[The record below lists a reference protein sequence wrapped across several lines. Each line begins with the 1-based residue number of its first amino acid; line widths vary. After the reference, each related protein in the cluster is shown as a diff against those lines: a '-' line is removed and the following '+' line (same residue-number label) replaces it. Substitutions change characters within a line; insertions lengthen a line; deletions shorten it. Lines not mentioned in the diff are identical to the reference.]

1 MFCSKCGKDLI
12 ENAKFCA
19 HCGTQVGA
27 SLQLAQEIP
36 DNTSKLSE
44 ASNLAGQSVKKAIN
58 AAGDVA
64 SVVAIQVGDLNGDGK
79 VDMEDFKIAMG
90 MAKGVAVSA
99 TNEAVRIGKEALK
112 SDMAKDAAAGAAVG
126 AAVAI
131 PIPIIGPA
139 AGAVV
144 GAGLGIY
151 KNITKK

>member
-1 MFCSKCGKDLI
+1 MFCSSCGKDLI

-19 HCGTQVGA
+19 HCGVHISTPLQVI
-27 SLQLAQEIP
+27 QEAETK
-36 DNTSKLSE
+36 TSIFKS
-44 ASNLAGQSVKKAIN
+44 AGQAIIR
-58 AAGDVA
+58 ATSSAGNMAGVIA
-64 SVVAIQVGDLNGDGK
+64 TQIGDLNGDGK
-79 VDMEDFKIAMG
+79 VDEEDLKIATAR
-90 MAKGVAVSA
+90 AKGFASDAAVGA
-99 TNEAVRIGKEALK
+99 AKMGKEALK

-131 PIPIIGPA
+131 PIPLIGPA